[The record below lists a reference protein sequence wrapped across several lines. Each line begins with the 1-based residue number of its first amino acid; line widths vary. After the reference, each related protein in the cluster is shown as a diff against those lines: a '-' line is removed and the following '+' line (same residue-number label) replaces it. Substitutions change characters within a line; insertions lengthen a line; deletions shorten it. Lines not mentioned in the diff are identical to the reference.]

1 MEFLNSVG
9 GFGILRLEETTA
21 LLSSL
26 LASLIV
32 YLPTLLVGRTA
43 FYISYSIFAG
53 RLLKENLFFKENN
66 ALKPKTRLFLYLFIC
81 NMIFDIITNI
91 LFIFLFKYSFYL
103 YFIKGYSALKF
114 ITFFSVIKYYFSL
127 DDKYYKK
134 EQESKEYVDASI
146 KKILETNPNFF
157 NNFEPFVQ
165 NYIEPKRVLLYRVT
179 MYFSVIVFLNLLR
192 SPYF

>member
-9 GFGILRLEETTA
+9 GFGILRLEQTIA
-21 LLSSL
+21 LLASL

-32 YLPTLLVGRTA
+32 YLPTLLIGRTA
-43 FYISYSIFAG
+43 FYTSYSIFVG

-81 NMIFDIITNI
+81 NMVFDIITNI

-114 ITFFSVIKYYFSL
+114 VTFFSVIKYYFSL

-134 EQESKEYVDASI
+134 EQESKEYVETSI

-157 NNFEPFVQ
+157 NNSEPFVQ
-165 NYIEPKRVLLYRVT
+165 DYIEPKRVILYRVT